1 MPIVTVVVVFLAN
14 IAAWVFFRALT
25 ARLLTGKWPH
35 EDKEAKGI
43 FGYLP

>member
-1 MPIVTVVVVFLAN
+1 MPIVIVVAVILAN

-35 EDKEAKGI
+35 EDEEAKNI
-43 FGYLP
+43 FDHLP